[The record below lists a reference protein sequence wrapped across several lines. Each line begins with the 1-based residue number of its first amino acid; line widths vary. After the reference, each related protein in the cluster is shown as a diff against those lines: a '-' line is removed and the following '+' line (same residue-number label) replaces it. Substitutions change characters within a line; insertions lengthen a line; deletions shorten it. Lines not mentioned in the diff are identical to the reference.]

1 MAALNIGFLWLI
13 ISGIV
18 ASVVGHFT
26 TEEVG
31 GWAGSILFFGGI
43 ALMVG
48 PWFNSTSSPTR
59 GAREDIPVHHD
70 VLNDTGPE

>member
-13 ISGIV
+13 ISGVV

-43 ALMVG
+43 TMMVG
-48 PWFNSTSSPTR
+48 SWLTSSSTSNR
-59 GAREDIPVHHD
+59 AQAEDIPVHHD
-70 VLNDTGPE
+70 VFGTSGDE

>member
-18 ASVVGHFT
+18 ASAVGHFT

-43 ALMVG
+43 AVMVG
-48 PWFNSTSSPTR
+48 SWLTSGSDSGRTQ
-59 GAREDIPVHHD
+59 AHDMPVHHD
-70 VLNDTGPE
+70 VLEGSEDG

>member
-13 ISGIV
+13 ISGMV

-31 GWAGSILFFGGI
+31 GWVGSILFFGGI
-43 ALMVG
+43 AMMVG
-48 PWFNSTSSPTR
+48 SWLTSGSGSSR
-59 GAREDIPVHHD
+59 AQADDIPVHHD
-70 VLNDTGPE
+70 ALGGYEHE